1 MGDAATLQRR
11 ATGAVSAVRA
21 TGAGVAA
28 AAAQKHA
35 EGWHLVVARLEG
47 GDLDG
52 ACRVLEAALADD
64 ALLVVVA
71 QPPLDEANRLA
82 RQKRLATDPR
92 ASTVWTAEREKA
104 CAAALQAASYAAV
117 VVKTGN

>member
-1 MGDAATLQRR
+1 M
-11 ATGAVSAVRA
+11 
-21 TGAGVAA
+21 
-28 AAAQKHA
+28 KN
-35 EGWHLVVARLEG
+35 
-47 GDLDG
+47 
-52 ACRVLEAALADD
+52 CRVHPTHWLISTQVLEAALADD

>member
-1 MGDAATLQRR
+1 MPY
-11 ATGAVSAVRA
+11 
-21 TGAGVAA
+21 
-28 AAAQKHA
+28 
-35 EGWHLVVARLEG
+35 EYPF
-47 GDLDG
+47 
-52 ACRVLEAALADD
+52 RVGAALADD

-117 VVKTGN
+117 VVKVAAAN